1 MAGTEGEARLVAAA
15 RCGEPEALDELVS
28 QYLPLVYNIVG
39 RALPGRADVDD
50 VVQETMLRMVRGLS
64 GLRDD
69 TAFRSWLVAVTMNQ
83 IRRYRQSLPVAVCA
97 LDELATVADPGADFA
112 DLTLIELGLTGQRK
126 ETVEATRWLDQDD
139 RELLSLW
146 WLVTTGHLTRAELVA
161 AIGLD
166 AHHVAV
172 QVSRMKE
179 QLEIARSVV
188 RALTTE
194 PRCDELTRSVHLWD
208 GRPSPLWRKR
218 LARHLRGCG
227 YCGGLSAELVPAERL
242 LVNLALVPLPL
253 GLAALV
259 AAHTAGQAV
268 SMGYAMTASDG
279 IRAARP
285 VSHRRS
291 RIPKHRAR
299 RPLTVFTGKPLVTAA
314 AVAATVTAAMG
325 IGALNSG
332 SGGGRSTVGQE
343 RLDEADGETATTASI
358 PPGHTTTPAVPPPA
372 KPSPDKT
379 AKPTPTPTPAHT
391 QHPPSPTPRTPEPT
405 PTRAVASPE
414 AGSPEVA
421 AAAQVL
427 AVINQARAD
436 QHVAPLQAL
445 SGLESSA
452 GTHNRTMDS
461 GCGLSHQCP
470 GEADFGS
477 REHAAGVSW
486 GSAGENI
493 GSGGS
498 IPSTTSAVAGM
509 AVGITKSMLA
519 EQPPNDGHRKNILNP
534 GFHHIGIHV
543 LHDSSGML
551 YMTQD
556 FTD

>member
-1 MAGTEGEARLVAAA
+1 MTGTEGDARLVAAA
-15 RCGEPEALDELVS
+15 RYGEPEALEELVS

-83 IRRYRQSLPVAVCA
+83 IRDYRQSLPVAVCA

-146 WLVTTGHLTRAELVA
+146 WLVTTGHLSRAELVA

-166 AHHVAV
+166 THHVSV

-188 RALTTE
+188 RALATD
-194 PRCDELTRSVHLWD
+194 PRCDELTRSIHLWD

-242 LVNLALVPLPL
+242 LVNLTLVPLPL

-268 SMGYAMTASDG
+268 PVGYAMTASDG
-279 IRAARP
+279 IRAAQP
-285 VSHRRS
+285 VSHRRT

-314 AVAATVTAAMG
+314 AVAATVTAAVG
-325 IGALNSG
+325 IAALNSS

-343 RLDEADGETATTASI
+343 RLDETDQTVTASI
-358 PPGHTTTPAVPPPA
+358 PPTHTTTPTTRPPA
-372 KPSPDKT
+372 KPTPSKT
-379 AKPTPTPTPAHT
+379 GKPTPTPTHT
-391 QHPPSPTPRTPEPT
+391 QHPPSPTPRTTEPT
-405 PTRAVASPE
+405 PTHAATSPE
-414 AGSPEVA
+414 PGSPEEA

-427 AVINQARAD
+427 AAINQARAD

-470 GEADFGS
+470 GEADFGA